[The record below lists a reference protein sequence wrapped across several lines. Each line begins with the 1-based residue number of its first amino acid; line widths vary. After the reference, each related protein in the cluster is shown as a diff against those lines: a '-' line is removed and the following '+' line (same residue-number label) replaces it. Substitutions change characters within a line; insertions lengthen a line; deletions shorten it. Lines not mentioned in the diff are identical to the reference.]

1 MVNIFSTTLGLYPLP
16 DWVKSELS
24 ELKGH
29 QREGLISG
37 NENSLVN
44 SIYDSAR
51 EFIIGEQQNAGLDLI
66 VEGQL
71 RWDDMLAHPLSVH
84 ESTETRGLVRYYD
97 NNNFYRDV
105 VVKGELSSNGDIGDE
120 LKKTKGLIEFPHA
133 IIPGVYTLSKL
144 VTDEYYG
151 SSEKFI
157 EAIGEFLAYEIDQF
171 PTFKYLTMLEPSLV
185 FDPPEK
191 NQIKIISE
199 ILDKINSKVS
209 GEMIIQTYWGSI
221 GEEMYENILDLD
233 IGIGYDFVNSSEKN
247 IDLMNEFGTP
257 KTITL
262 GVVNGQNTSIES
274 VDKIKETIGK
284 VDDYKEG
291 IENLLISPNTE
302 LFYLP
307 ESVFIEK
314 LKVLGLAANEE
325 MDL

>member
-1 MVNIFSTTLGLYPLP
+1 MVSIFSTTLGLYPLP

-37 NENSLVN
+37 NENPLIN

-71 RWDDMLAHPLSVH
+71 RWDDMLAHPLIVH
-84 ESTETRGLVRYYD
+84 ESVETRGLVRYYD

-105 VVKGELSSNGDIGDE
+105 VVKGELTVNGDIGNE
-120 LKKTKGLIEFPHA
+120 LKKTKDLIEFPHA
-133 IIPGVYTLSKL
+133 IIPGIYTLSKL
-144 VTDEYYG
+144 ATDEYYG
-151 SSEKFI
+151 SDEKFI
-157 EAIGEFLAYEIDQF
+157 EAIGNFLAHEINQF
-171 PTFKYLTMLEPSLV
+171 PDFEYLTMLEPSLA

-199 ILDKINSKVS
+199 ILDKINSEVN
-209 GEMIIQTYWGSI
+209 GEIIIQTYWGSI
-221 GEEMYENILDLD
+221 GEQMYGEILDLD
-233 IGIGYDFVNSSEKN
+233 IGIGYDFVNASEKN

-257 KTITL
+257 KTVTL
-262 GVVNGQNTSIES
+262 GAVDGQNTSIES
-274 VDKIKETIGK
+274 VNEIKNIIGK
-284 VDDYKEG
+284 VDDYRGG

-307 ESVFIEK
+307 ESVFVEK
-314 LKVLGLAANEE
+314 LKVLGLAVKGGKI
-325 MDL
+325 L

>member
-1 MVNIFSTTLGLYPLP
+1 MVSIFSTTLGLYPLP

-44 SIYDSAR
+44 SVYDSAR

-209 GEMIIQTYWGSI
+209 GEVIIQTYWGSI

-233 IGIGYDFVNSSEKN
+233 IGIGYDFVNSPEKN

-291 IENLLISPNTE
+291 IENLLISSNTE

-325 MDL
+325 RNL

>member
-171 PTFKYLTMLEPSLV
+171 PTFKYLTMLEPSLF

-191 NQIKIISE
+191 NQ
-199 ILDKINSKVS
+199 
-209 GEMIIQTYWGSI
+209 
-221 GEEMYENILDLD
+221 MYENILDLD